1 MIVIYLLLPL
11 ALLITVTF
19 LILFVWA
26 TRDGQFDDVRT
37 PQIRVM
43 FDDDRAP
50 PNTPQEPSA
59 TSVERKPS

>member
-11 ALLITVTF
+11 ALVVTVTF

-43 FDDDRAP
+43 FDDDHVP
-50 PNTPQEPSA
+50 PATPKEPSP
-59 TSVERKPS
+59 TRVERKPS

>member
-1 MIVIYLLLPL
+1 MIVLYLLLPL

-26 TRDGQFDDVRT
+26 TRDGQFDDVQT

-43 FDDDRAP
+43 FDDDRVP
-50 PNTPQEPSA
+50 PTVPEEPS
-59 TSVERKPS
+59 TPNGERKA